1 METNTPNTIRLNET
15 LEEVDEE
22 NDDEEDDDEEDT
34 DCDSRR
40 ICSDFAT

>member
-1 METNTPNTIRLNET
+1 MENNTPNTISLNET